1 MRLKS
6 PGNRSCAE
14 QDLVAQAV
22 HFASSSRVQVV
33 ATRRSNLQ
41 TSGAKKRTRGKLKRE
56 THGDG
61 VLRQSQ

>member
-1 MRLKS
+1 
-6 PGNRSCAE
+6 
-14 QDLVAQAV
+14 
-22 HFASSSRVQVV
+22 VQVV